1 MRPLPDNVVDD
12 VMWLKVQ
19 RCLRVNGAETLS
31 TLICQL
37 MRNPIERYVPTAS
50 SLLETH
56 GDTLDACTAYFP
68 LISDINLAEFM
79 SG

>member
-1 MRPLPDNVVDD
+1 
-12 VMWLKVQ
+12 MWLKVQ
-19 RCLRVNGAETLS
+19 NCLRKSGTETLAA
-31 TLICQL
+31 LMCQF
-37 MRNPIERYVPTAS
+37 MRSPTERYVPTAS

-68 LISDINLAEFM
+68 LISDMNLVEFM

>member
-1 MRPLPDNVVDD
+1 
-12 VMWLKVQ
+12 MWLKVQ
-19 RCLRVNGAETLS
+19 RCLRMSGAETLS
-31 TLICQL
+31 ALVCQL
-37 MRNPIERYVPTAS
+37 MRNPIEHYVSTAS
-50 SLLETH
+50 SLAETH